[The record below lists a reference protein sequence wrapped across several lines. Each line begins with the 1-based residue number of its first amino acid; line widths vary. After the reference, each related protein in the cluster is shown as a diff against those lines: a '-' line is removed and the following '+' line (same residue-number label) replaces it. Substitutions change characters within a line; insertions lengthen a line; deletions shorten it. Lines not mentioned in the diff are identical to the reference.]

1 MVCAPPRHPALREYL
16 LTYLGNK
23 RALLPFLWSG
33 FRAAARR
40 IGTVERFGDLF
51 AGSGVVGRAARLAGL
66 VVHSN
71 DFEDYTRPFGDAF
84 ISPGHAPSA
93 ERYAAALDRINAL
106 SAPRDDRS
114 RFLSRHYAPR
124 CEHAPD
130 ADRERLFYTPDN
142 AAKLDA
148 MLEYVHAL
156 PPRDHGLR
164 ALLLAG
170 ILVQMS
176 VRANTSG
183 VMKGFHRGWGGRG
196 GDAIA
201 RIMATVHLQPAP
213 TIAGPVGC
221 TTVATA
227 ADAAH
232 GRRYDLVYADPPY
245 NIHQY
250 GANYH
255 LLTSAVRWDGYGPG
269 PVTVGARAGIRRDH
283 QRSDFCRRAGV
294 AQRAIEEFL
303 EAVRTKA
310 LVLSYGTQGILSAE
324 LLLELLSD
332 SGANTVDLLERERP
346 QFRGGKGTQ
355 SAARAGELLFVVI
368 TGRHQPRGAVAK
380 LKRRVRDLTE
390 LRALLDRHIDPWAWR
405 TAGGSAR
412 HHAHGWTLDRGA
424 GRVELDRYLSAR
436 RIDEPSAIDTAV
448 VDATIS
454 KAQAIHLLAE
464 RGHVSEAVVML
475 KSLKVHKYH
484 DQLRS
489 IAASLLAQTVSEA
502 QELAIRAALQRIG
515 HAPISTSA
523 TPRARRR
530 RTNAAQRR

>member
-1 MVCAPPRHPALREYL
+1 MVSAPPQHPALREYL

-33 FRAAARR
+33 FRAAAQQ
-40 IGTVERFGDLF
+40 IGTVEHFGDLF

-84 ISPGHAPSA
+84 ISPGHAPSV
-93 ERYAAALDRINAL
+93 ERYATALDRINAL
-106 SAPRDDRS
+106 TAPHDDRS
-114 RFLSRHYAPR
+114 RFLSRHYAPQ
-124 CEHAPD
+124 CAGAPD

-176 VRANTSG
+176 VAREYLRRHEGIPIAVG
-183 VMKGFHRGWGGRG
+183 VVVV
-196 GDAIA
+196 
-201 RIMATVHLQPAP
+201 ATRYRESWPRCIWSPHQRSR
-213 TIAGPVGC
+213 GPVGS

-227 ADAAH
+227 ADAVH

-255 LLTSAVRWDGYGPG
+255 LLTSAVRWDGYDPG

-283 QRSDFCRRAGV
+283 QRSDFCRRGGV
-294 AQRAIEEFL
+294 AQRAIEDFL
-303 EAVRTKA
+303 QAVRTKA

-332 SGANTVDLLERERP
+332 SAANTVSLLDRERTR
-346 QFRGGKGTQ
+346 FRGGKSTQ
-355 SAARAGELLFVVI
+355 SAARAGELLFVCI
-368 TGRHQPRGAVAK
+368 TGRRQPRSEVTK
-380 LKRRVRDLTE
+380 LRQRVRDLTE
-390 LRALLDRHIDPWAWR
+390 LRVLLDRHIDPWAWS
-405 TAGGSAR
+405 TAGGNAQRHAR
-412 HHAHGWTLDRGA
+412 GWTLHLGA
-424 GRVELDRYLSAR
+424 GRVELDRYLLAR
-436 RIDEPSAIDTAV
+436 RIDEPTAV
-448 VDATIS
+448 DSAVADATIS
-454 KAQAIHLLAE
+454 KVQAIQLLAE

-484 DQLRS
+484 DQMRT
-489 IAASLLAQTVSEA
+489 IAASLLAQTVSKP
-502 QELAIRAALQRIG
+502 QEIAVRAALERIG
-515 HAPISTSA
+515 APQA
-523 TPRARRR
+523 D
-530 RTNAAQRR
+530 